1 MMDDSQRQPGGN
13 SPDARVPAQLSA
25 VEAELHQLAQ
35 RLADSVALPE
45 PQGACVFEAGQK
57 AGCAQ
62 TTKVQCDMLGGTWF
76 AGAACPEH
84 GAATNADGNNGRDPV
99 LDALAL
105 RQLALVGTA
114 LGTPEPL
121 GTCVYAAGNTAR
133 ESEMSQLQCE
143 LVGGIW
149 FRNGGGTDPAPPR

>member
-1 MMDDSQRQPGGN
+1 MMDDAQCQLGN
-13 SPDARVPAQLSA
+13 DRPDARVTAQLSA
-25 VEAELHQLAQ
+25 VEAELQQLAE

-57 AGCAQ
+57 ARCAQ

-76 AGAACPEH
+76 AAAACPERN
-84 GAATNADGNNGRDPV
+84 AATNVDGNNGHDPV
-99 LDALAL
+99 LDALAQ
-105 RQLALVGTA
+105 RQLALVGAA

-149 FRNGGGTDPAPPR
+149 FRNGGGTDSAPPR